1 MTSAVAYLEEN
12 GLHTLDDLEA
22 RLDSLHSSLDETK
35 TTLDANKKR
44 TKELHELLRYAET
57 YKRFEPLHDQL
68 SAIKWKYK
76 RERFKSEH
84 ESELRQ
90 FYMARR
96 KLPGGH
102 PHFRLAA
109 RACNAGARGYAAY
122 AKYKTLRDELVKLLD
137 VKYCVDRALS
147 AREDEGRKTRPYV
160 LILPA
165 DKTTQTNRPEANF
178 RPVCCI
184 RGILIYNLYLPAERR
199 ESIVFVG
206 GVDAYY
212 KALIISFSLEH
223 EHAFTR
229 LGAEKRSSP

>member
-1 MTSAVAYLEEN
+1 MRSLRKRVYPAVSTTAHTSGRASSSFRPFTRAAPFGRLIANYYDARNAGAWSSKAKVGNLKRLTSAVAYLEEN

-96 KLPGGH
+96 KLPGGIRISDWQH
-102 PHFRLAA
+102 ELATLEHE
-109 RACNAGARGYAAY
+109 GYAAY

-147 AREDEGRKTRPYV
+147 AREDEGRKTRP
-160 LILPA
+160 LCA
-165 DKTTQTNRPEANF
+165 DITSR
-178 RPVCCI
+178 
-184 RGILIYNLYLPAERR
+184 
-199 ESIVFVG
+199 
-206 GVDAYY
+206 
-212 KALIISFSLEH
+212 
-223 EHAFTR
+223 
-229 LGAEKRSSP
+229 